1 MSDSITSPSDPSAQ
15 LLALYDD
22 FVEFQG
28 YSAFMCDAIV
38 AMTAKGTEW
47 DEASIRGICVLTRE
61 IKQRAASMKIR
72 LRELHELNKNQ

>member
-1 MSDSITSPSDPSAQ
+1 MSDSITNPPDLRTQ
-15 LLALYDD
+15 LLVLYDD

-47 DEASIRGICVLTRE
+47 DEASIRGISVLTRE
-61 IKQRAASMKIR
+61 IKQRAASMKTR
-72 LRELHELNKNQ
+72 LREIHELNRNQ

>member
-1 MSDSITSPSDPSAQ
+1 MPDSITSPSDLSTR